1 MAKFSFTDDIFFGSI
16 TEISAALRTK
26 EFSTVELTRA
36 FCDRLEKLG
45 PRYNALALS
54 LREPALRK
62 AKEVDRDFKL
72 DRVRSPLQG
81 IPYGAKDLLA
91 VKGKPTTWGAKPYA
105 SQVFDEDAQ
114 VIVLLD
120 KAGAILI
127 GKLSMVELAGGG
139 GYRFPSASLTGPGL
153 NPWDHTRWSGGSS
166 SGPGSATAAGLV
178 TFSIGSE
185 TSGSI
190 LTPSA
195 YCGITGLRPTYGL
208 VSRRGA
214 MALSWTLDKI
224 GPMCR
229 SAEDCA
235 LVLSVIAGVDYED
248 PGSAGKSFHYVPQFA
263 LKPDEITIGYAP
275 IDFDESVDPAARAG
289 FQEALKVVKSLGMNM
304 KEVEIPDFPYGA
316 LVSTIIGAEAA
327 SVFEDF
333 LRSEK
338 VNELTDHRQA
348 QGLKTGLDIPA
359 IEYLR
364 AMRVRA
370 LVQQAFKDLFFNVD
384 FLLAPTRP
392 TIASKITDPLDRP
405 TTPAATAQKS
415 RGLNGLI
422 PAGNLAGLP
431 AISLPCGFAAA
442 LPIAISVVGRP
453 FYENQLIAIGKSFQG
468 QTDWHRR
475 RPPVTE

>member
-1 MAKFSFTDDIFFGSI
+1 MAKFNFTDDIFFGTIS
-16 TEISAALRTK
+16 EISAALRKK
-26 EFSTVELTRA
+26 EFSTVELTGA
-36 FCDRLEKLG
+36 FCNRLEKLG
-45 PRYNALALS
+45 PLYNALALS
-54 LREPALRK
+54 LRDRALRK
-62 AKEVDRDFKL
+62 AKDVDHDFKL

-91 VKGKPTTWGAKPYA
+91 VKGKVTAWGAKPYA
-105 SQVFDEDAQ
+105 TQVFDEDAQ
-114 VIVLLD
+114 VIELLD
-120 KAGAILI
+120 KAGAVLI

-139 GYRFPSASLTGPGL
+139 GYRFPSASITGPGL
-153 NPWDHTRWSGGSS
+153 NPWDRTRWSGGSS

-235 LVLSVIAGVDYED
+235 LVLSVIAGADYGD
-248 PGSAGKSFHYVPQFA
+248 PGSAGKSFHYAPQFA
-263 LKPDEITIGYAP
+263 RKPEEITIGYAP
-275 IDFDESVDPAARAG
+275 IDFDESDPALRDG
-289 FQEALKVVKSLGMNM
+289 FQEALKVVKSLGMST

-316 LVSTIIGAEAA
+316 LVSMIIGAEAG
-327 SVFEDF
+327 SIFEE
-333 LRSEK
+333 LIRSGK
-338 VNELTDHRQA
+338 VDELADHRQA
-348 QGLKTGLDIPA
+348 QGLKAGLEIPA
-359 IEYLR
+359 TEYLR

-370 LVQQAFKDLFFNVD
+370 LAQEAFRDLFFNVD
-384 FLLAPTRP
+384 FLLAPTRD
-392 TIASKITDPLDRP
+392 TTASKITDALDAGSA
-405 TTPAATAQKS
+405 PAAKPKS

-431 AISLPCGFAAA
+431 AISLPCGFAGG

-453 FYENQLIAIGKSFQG
+453 FYENQLIAIGKAFQSH
-468 QTDWHRR
+468 TDWHRR

>member
-1 MAKFSFTDDIFFGSI
+1 MAKFSFTDDIFFSSI
-16 TEISAALRTK
+16 TDLSAALRKK

-54 LREPALRK
+54 LRETALRK
-62 AKEVDRDFKL
+62 AKEVDKEFKI

-105 SQVFDEDAQ
+105 GQVFDEDAR
-114 VIVLLD
+114 VIELLD
-120 KAGAILI
+120 KGNAILI

-139 GYRFPSASLTGPGL
+139 GYRYPSASLTGPGL
-153 NPWDHTRWSGGSS
+153 NPWDRSRWSGGSS

-185 TSGSI
+185 TGGSI

-214 MALSWTLDKI
+214 MALSWTLDKL

-248 PGSAGKSFHYVPQFA
+248 PGSAGKSFHYAPQYA
-263 LKPDEITIGYAP
+263 RKPADITVGYAP
-275 IDFDESVDPAARAG
+275 IDFDETATPGTRAG
-289 FQEALKVVKSLGMNM
+289 FQEALKAFQALGMPL

-316 LVSTIIGAEAA
+316 LVSMIIWAEAG
-327 SVFEDF
+327 SIFEE
-333 LRSEK
+333 LIRSGK
-338 VNELTDHRQA
+338 VDELADHRQA
-348 QGLKTGLDIPA
+348 QGLKTGLEIPA
-359 IEYLR
+359 TEYLR
-364 AMRVRA
+364 AMRVRS
-370 LVQQAFKDLFFNVD
+370 LVQKAFNDLFLDVD

-392 TIASKITDPLDRP
+392 TVASKVTDRLDGGAAP
-405 TTPAATAQKS
+405 TAAPKS

-431 AISLPCGFAAA
+431 AISLPCGFAEG
-442 LPIAISVVGRP
+442 LPIGISVVGRP
-453 FYENQLIAIGKSFQG
+453 FYENQLIAIGKMFQSH
-468 QTDWHRR
+468 TDWHRR
-475 RPPVTE
+475 RPPVGD

>member
-1 MAKFSFTDDIFFGSI
+1 MAKFTFTDDIFFGSI
-16 TEISAALRTK
+16 SEIGAALAKK
-26 EFSTVELTRA
+26 EFSTVELTHA

-45 PRYNALALS
+45 PLYNALAQS
-54 LREPALRK
+54 LRDSALRK
-62 AKEVDRDFKL
+62 AKDVDRAFKL
-72 DRVRSPLQG
+72 DRVHSPLQG

-105 SQVFDEDAQ
+105 GQVFKEDAQ
-114 VIVLLD
+114 VIELLE

-153 NPWDHTRWSGGSS
+153 NPWDRARWSGGSS

-235 LVLSVIAGVDYED
+235 LVLSVIAGNDYED
-248 PGSAGKSFHYVPQFA
+248 PGSAGKSFHYAPQFA
-263 LKPDEITIGYAP
+263 RKPEEITIGYAP
-275 IDFDESVDPAARAG
+275 IDFDETVDASTRAG
-289 FQEALKVVKSLGMNM
+289 FQDALKVVKSLGMSM

-316 LVSTIIGAEAA
+316 LTGTIIAAESA
-327 SVFEDF
+327 SIFEE
-333 LRSEK
+333 LIRSGR
-338 VNELTDHRQA
+338 VDELADHRQA
-348 QGLKTGLDIPA
+348 QGLKAGLDIPA
-359 IEYLR
+359 IDYLR

-370 LVQQAFKDLFFNVD
+370 LVQQAFRDMFFDVD
-384 FLLAPTRP
+384 FLLAPARNTV
-392 TIASKITDPLDRP
+392 ASKIGDRLDGGGAP
-405 TTPAATAQKS
+405 ATPPKS
-415 RGLNGLI
+415 RGLSGLI

-431 AISLPCGFAAA
+431 AISLPCGFATG
-442 LPIAISVVGRP
+442 LPIAISLVGRP
-453 FYENQLIAIGKSFQG
+453 FYENQLIAIGKAFQSH
-468 QTDWHRR
+468 TDWHRK

>member
-16 TEISAALRTK
+16 TEISAALRAK
-26 EFSTVELTRA
+26 QFSTVELTHA
-36 FCDRLEKLG
+36 FCDRLEKIG
-45 PRYNALALS
+45 PHYNALALS
-54 LREPALRK
+54 LRDSAVKK

-72 DRVRSPLQG
+72 DRVRSPVQG

-105 SQVFDEDAQ
+105 TQVFDEDAQ
-114 VIVLLD
+114 VIELLD
-120 KAGAILI
+120 KGGAILI

-153 NPWDHTRWSGGSS
+153 NPWDRTRWSGGSS

-178 TFSIGSE
+178 AFSIGSE

-248 PGSAGKSFHYVPQFA
+248 PGSAGKSFHYAPPFA
-263 LKPDEITIGYAP
+263 RKPEEITVGYAP
-275 IDFDESVDPAARAG
+275 IDFDESADPAARAG
-289 FQEALKVVKSLGMNM
+289 FQEALKLVKSLGMSM

-316 LVSTIIGAEAA
+316 LVSTIIGAEAG
-327 SVFEDF
+327 SIFED
-333 LRSEK
+333 LIRSGK
-338 VNELTDHRQA
+338 VDELADHRQA
-348 QGLKTGLDIPA
+348 QGLKSGLEISATD
-359 IEYLR
+359 YLR
-364 AMRVRA
+364 AMRVRS
-370 LVQQAFKDLFFNVD
+370 LVHQAFKDLFFDVD

-392 TIASKITDPLDRP
+392 TIASKITDPLDRAAA
-405 TTPAATAQKS
+405 PAATPKS

-431 AISLPCGFAAA
+431 AISLPCGFADG

-453 FYENQLIAIGKSFQG
+453 FYENQLVAIGKAFQSH
-468 QTDWHRR
+468 TDWHRR

>member
-16 TEISAALRTK
+16 SEISAALRKK
-26 EFSTVELTRA
+26 EFSAVELTQA

-45 PRYNALALS
+45 PSYNALALS
-54 LREPALRK
+54 LRKPALKK
-62 AKEVDRDFKL
+62 AKDVDRDFKL
-72 DRVRSPLQG
+72 DRIRSPLQG
-81 IPYGAKDLLA
+81 IPSGAKDLLA
-91 VKGKPTTWGAKPYA
+91 VKGSVTAWGAKPYA
-105 SQVFDEDAQ
+105 TQVFDDDAQ
-114 VIVLLD
+114 VIDLLD

-139 GYRFPSASLTGPGL
+139 GYRFPSASITGPGL
-153 NPWDHTRWSGGSS
+153 NPWDRTRWSGGSS

-178 TFSIGSE
+178 AFAIGSE

-214 MALSWTLDKI
+214 MALSWSLDKI

-248 PGSAGKSFHYVPQFA
+248 PGSAGKSFHYAPQYA
-263 LKPDEITIGYAP
+263 RKPEEITIGYAP
-275 IDFDESVDPAARAG
+275 SDFEDSPDPARAG
-289 FQEALKVVKSLGMNM
+289 FQEALKAVKSIGVNL
-304 KEVEIPDFPYGA
+304 KEVEIPEFPYGA
-316 LVSTIIGAEAA
+316 LVNTIIGAEAA
-327 SVFEDF
+327 SIFEEL
-333 LRSEK
+333 LRSGK
-338 VNELTDHRQA
+338 VDELADHRQA
-348 QGLKTGLDIPA
+348 QGLKSGLEIPA
-359 IEYLR
+359 TEYLR
-364 AMRVRA
+364 AMRVRS
-370 LVQQAFKDLFFNVD
+370 LVQQAFKDLLYEVD

-392 TIASKITDPLDRP
+392 TVASKITDPLDRGAA
-405 TTPAATAQKS
+405 PAKS

-431 AISLPCGFAAA
+431 AISLPCGFASGM
-442 LPIAISVVGRP
+442 PIAISIVARP
-453 FYENQLIAIGKSFQG
+453 FYENQLVAIGKAFQSR
-468 QTDWHRR
+468 TDWHRR